1 MLKSNSASAASATGG
16 TVASARIR
24 GIVFMVLGG
33 ALLTLNDAIMKGLTG
48 GYPIGEIMTFRGL
61 FVLIPLLLFL
71 KPAGGRR
78 ALAIRNRKGQF
89 IRAVLVVGST
99 FCFVAALSLLP
110 LADAIALTFAGPL
123 FMTALASTM
132 LGEFVGWRRWAAVTV
147 GFVGVVI
154 MLRPGAGAIN
164 WAAALPLGAALAGA
178 FRDIITRQISA
189 TDSSFSIL
197 VVTTGSVAVAGI
209 ATMPFGW
216 VMPSPGDLALLAC
229 AGLLLAGAHYLLIE
243 ALRLAEV
250 TVIAPFKYVSLIWAT
265 MFGFLIWGQLPDVW
279 TWAGSALVVL
289 SGLYILHRE
298 ARHGIVESR
307 TSAL

>member
-1 MLKSNSASAASATGG
+1 M
-16 TVASARIR
+16 R
-24 GIVFMVLGG
+24 GILFMVLGG

-61 FVLIPLLLFL
+61 FVLIPIMLFL
-71 KPAGGRR
+71 KPAGGLQ
-78 ALAIRNRKGQF
+78 ALAIHNRKGQF

-99 FCFVAALSLLP
+99 FCFVTGLSLLP

-132 LGEFVGWRRWAAVTV
+132 LGEFVGWRRWAAVLL
-147 GFVGVVI
+147 GFAGVVI

-189 TDSSFSIL
+189 TDSSISIL
-197 VVTTGSVAVAGI
+197 VVTTGSVTLAGL
-209 ATMPFGW
+209 ATLPFGW
-216 VMPSPGDLALLAC
+216 VWPSSGDLMLLAG

-265 MFGFLIWGQLPDVW
+265 LFGFLIWGQWPDTW

-298 ARHGIVESR
+298 ARRGIAENRS
-307 TSAL
+307 SAA